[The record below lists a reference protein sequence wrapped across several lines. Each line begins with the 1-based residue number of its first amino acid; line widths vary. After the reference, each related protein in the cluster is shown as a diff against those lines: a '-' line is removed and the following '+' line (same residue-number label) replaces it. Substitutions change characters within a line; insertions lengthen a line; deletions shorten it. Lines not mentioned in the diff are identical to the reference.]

1 VHINFPFEHYFQMF
15 FQRKSQ
21 PFHQENDWPLWI
33 IWPYLIWIVIRI
45 HDFII
50 VYLCRRKRIIPASH
64 LKKIETKTNLFID
77 LRYGI
82 IRMFLTLISTNIT
95 KAQVLLQLLRPEEDY
110 QLVKEL
116 ECFLSSKNNSIT
128 PHFCIYTTWK

>member
-1 VHINFPFEHYFQMF
+1 MMMNPMI
-15 FQRKSQ
+15 SQ
-21 PFHQENDWPLWI
+21 ATTQVDNLLLDVV
-33 IWPYLIWIVIRI
+33 VIRI
-45 HDFII
+45 HDFFI
-50 VYLCRRKRIIPASH
+50 VYLCRRKRNIPESH

-110 QLVKEL
+110 QLVL
-116 ECFLSSKNNSIT
+116 RLVGFL
-128 PHFCIYTTWK
+128 